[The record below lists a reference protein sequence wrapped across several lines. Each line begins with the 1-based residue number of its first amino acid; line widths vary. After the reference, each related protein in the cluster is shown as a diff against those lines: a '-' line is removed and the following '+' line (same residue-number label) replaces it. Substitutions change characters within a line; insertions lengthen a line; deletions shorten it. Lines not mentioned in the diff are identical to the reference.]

1 MSSDTFGHCTPIL
14 RVADLDA
21 SLAYYTG
28 VLGFVRGGL
37 P

>member
-1 MSSDTFGHCTPIL
+1 MSSVTFGHCTAIL

-28 VLGFVRGGL
+28 VLGFAREGL

>member
-1 MSSDTFGHCTPIL
+1 MSSVTFGHCTPIL